1 MVKKLMVGVLATA
14 MVATGGT
21 LAFAGDGGNDGGD
34 DDGDVIRLTARTV
47 TEEEVDLGATGFG
60 PGDRF
65 TFFEHLFRG
74 GERVGE
80 SGGECVIVHLVER
93 QNATANCVAT
103 LRLPG
108 GQLTLQGLID
118 FADEEQPFT
127 VAVTGGTGRYRDA
140 DGEVTIE
147 PGATEDR
154 FTIRLD

>member
-1 MVKKLMVGVLATA
+1 MLKKLMVGVLATA
-14 MVATGGT
+14 MIATGGT
-21 LAFAGDGGNDGGD
+21 IAFAGDGSNDDDG

-80 SGGECVIVHLVER
+80 SGGECVIVHLEGET
-93 QNATANCVAT
+93 ATVNCVAT

-108 GQLTLQGLID
+108 GQLTLQALID
-118 FADEEQPFT
+118 FTEEEQPFT

-140 DGEVTIE
+140 DGEATIE